1 MEAKTA
7 EGERKMKKLL
17 AVCLMALVCWVCAGY
32 AEETQVGDTV
42 IFGQYEQDGNLD
54 NGSEPIAWL
63 QAVFHAA
70 FTDAEWA
77 AIVPVTL
84 ADTAA
89 EMPQIDSW
97 FFENQREDFWEN
109 MANIVEEIFPTDEL
123 LERLFAPPAP
133 ESEEKPENIAKK

>member
-7 EGERKMKKLL
+7 EGERKMKNLL

-32 AEETQVGDTV
+32 AEETRVGDTV

-63 QAVFHAA
+63 QADFHAA

-77 AIVPVTL
+77 AIAPVTL

-89 EMPQIDSW
+89 KMLQIDSW

-109 MANIVEEIFPTDEL
+109 MANIVKEIFPTDEL

-133 ESEEKPENIAKK
+133 ESEEKPGNIAKK